1 MLKWKRSWKYM
12 FGKFKKLRVLSFEEG
27 GEGYSGF
34 KLSSAIGNLIQLRC
48 LNLCGIA
55 FNSPNIPSSLGNLRC
70 LQTLDLR
77 IHADDGAVNVPN
89 IIWKLEQLRHYLP
102 LTMTDKTKLK
112 LHKLTN
118 ILTLINFNTR
128 NCFVA
133 DLSKFTKLIKLGI
146 LGPFSI
152 DDFKEELDKNLPIIA
167 SDCLRSLSIWNDEG
181 IDPKVLAHLLSSCV
195 NLCELILRVK
205 IEKLP
210 DFHHF
215 SSSTAYVHL
224 IGCMLVED
232 PMPTLEKLPNL
243 RVMELYVY
251 AFIGKEMVCS
261 ALRLPKLESL
271 NLSGL
276 RNLEEW
282 KVEEEAVPALRHLKI
297 SGCEE
302 LRNLKIK
309 WCKEEKIS
317 TKSNTFLPSYFM
329 LSTMCEI
336 YHFFLIKNL

>member
-27 GEGYSGF
+27 GEGYSRF
-34 KLSSAIGNLIQLRC
+34 KLSSAI
-48 LNLCGIA
+48 
-55 FNSPNIPSSLGNLRC
+55 
-70 LQTLDLR
+70 
-77 IHADDGAVNVPN
+77 
-89 IIWKLEQLRHYLP
+89 
-102 LTMTDKTKLK
+102 
-112 LHKLTN
+112 
-118 ILTLINFNTR
+118 
-128 NCFVA
+128 
-133 DLSKFTKLIKLGI
+133 DLSKFTKLRKLGI
-146 LGPFSI
+146 LGPFNI
-152 DDFKEELDKNLPIIA
+152 HDFKEELDKNLPIIA

-195 NLCELILRVK
+195 NLCELM

-224 IGCMLVED
+224 IRCMLVED

-261 ALRLPKLESL
+261 ALHLPKLESL

-276 RNLEEW
+276 
-282 KVEEEAVPALRHLKI
+282 
-297 SGCEE
+297 
-302 LRNLKIK
+302 
-309 WCKEEKIS
+309 
-317 TKSNTFLPSYFM
+317 
-329 LSTMCEI
+329 
-336 YHFFLIKNL
+336 